1 MSPFRLFATAVCVWK
16 STLAAVAVV
25 RDAASIVWMLVALSS
40 LRLLLQQHPQYR
52 EDNECCEEER
62 ERTPREQSEGGRRK
76 EEAERP
82 GGDGQGSED
91 EQENQ
96 YHGAGNRPSRVRAL
110 DAGRV
115 ILARVH
121 LASLLNPLAYD
132 PTGPLPPWAA
142 ASRPRLVSQAERDPG
157 STDNR
162 YIRNDFSL
170 PSARLASP
178 LSQMRAS
185 M

>member
-1 MSPFRLFATAVCVWK
+1 M
-16 STLAAVAVV
+16 AAVAVV
-25 RDAASIVWMLVALSS
+25 RHAASIVWMLVALAS
-40 LRLLLQQHPQYR
+40 LWLLLQQHPQYR
-52 EDNECCEEER
+52 EDNERREEEG
-62 ERTPREQSEGGRRK
+62 ERTPREQGEGGRRK

-115 ILARVH
+115 ILAGVH

-132 PTGPLPPWAA
+132 PAGLATALGR
-142 ASRPRLVSQAERDPG
+142 SEQAETSMSGRK
-157 STDNR
+157 
-162 YIRNDFSL
+162 
-170 PSARLASP
+170 RLRQYRESVH
-178 LSQMRAS
+178 S
-185 M
+185 